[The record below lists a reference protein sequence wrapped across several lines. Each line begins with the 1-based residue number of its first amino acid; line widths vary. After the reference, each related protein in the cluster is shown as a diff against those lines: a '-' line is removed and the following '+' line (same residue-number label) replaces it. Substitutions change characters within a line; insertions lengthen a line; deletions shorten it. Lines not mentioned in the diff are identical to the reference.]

1 MWSCQILSYKQDCR
15 HVCKP
20 TFSDAVRRGKSI
32 SRYVLATCMVVVP
45 LFTFYFMFQFC
56 LCFHYT
62 RPHVQIICLSSP
74 WIKYQ
79 LWVSVRLRFLPSYFI
94 CLRRTTSTCTPTN
107 LANYPFCC
115 KTVKK
120 CNLICIHTYCLESQI
135 YHSLGVHHFHPCS
148 TEADVLRY
156 WDDRFWGD
164 ATEVMGSIPGNHGM
178 EE

>member
-56 LCFHYT
+56 MCFHYT
-62 RPHVQIICLSSP
+62 RLYVQIICLSSL

-79 LWVSVRLRFLPSYFI
+79 LWVSVHPALSSLV
-94 CLRRTTSTCTPTN
+94 LHL
-107 LANYPFCC
+107 LAP
-115 KTVKK
+115 
-120 CNLICIHTYCLESQI
+120 
-135 YHSLGVHHFHPCS
+135 HHFNMHTHQLGQLSILLQDSKEMQLNLYSHILPGIPNIPLS
-148 TEADVLRY
+148 
-156 WDDRFWGD
+156 WG
-164 ATEVMGSIPGNHGM
+164 TSLSSL
-178 EE
+178 